1 MVRLDRIRSD
11 METLLEKE
19 QALHC
24 VGVQVEQ
31 MPTMN

>member
-24 VGVQVEQ
+24 VEVQAD
-31 MPTMN
+31 TL